1 MSNCAVSLWIRATI
15 PLPVSHNKCINAVCP
30 RTKKITAL
38 NPKANNFETFIALF
52 KFITVLFKIVNNWS
66 DYLNNFKC
74 FGRFHS
80 LFI

>member
-1 MSNCAVSLWIRATI
+1 MPT
-15 PLPVSHNKCINAVCP
+15 H
-30 RTKKITAL
+30 KKKTAL